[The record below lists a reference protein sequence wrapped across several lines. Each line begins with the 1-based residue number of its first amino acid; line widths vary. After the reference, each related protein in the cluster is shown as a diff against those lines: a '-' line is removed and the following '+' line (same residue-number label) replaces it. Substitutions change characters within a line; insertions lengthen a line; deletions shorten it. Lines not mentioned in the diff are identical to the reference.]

1 MIQLC
6 GKEIVL
12 PLQLIFKSML
22 DKDIFL
28 GGLGKK
34 SNVVP
39 VHKKESKNLVKNYGA
54 ISKLSLV
61 KSIVLSIFSKILER
75 LVFKYLFNYF
85 MQNKLFTEC
94 QSGFI
99 HGCTVVI
106 NYT

>member
-12 PLQLIFKSML
+12 PFQLIFKSML

-39 VHKKESKNLVKNYGA
+39 VNKKESKNLVKNYGA

-94 QSGFI
+94 QPALFWVPFYS
-99 HGCTVVI
+99 
-106 NYT
+106 